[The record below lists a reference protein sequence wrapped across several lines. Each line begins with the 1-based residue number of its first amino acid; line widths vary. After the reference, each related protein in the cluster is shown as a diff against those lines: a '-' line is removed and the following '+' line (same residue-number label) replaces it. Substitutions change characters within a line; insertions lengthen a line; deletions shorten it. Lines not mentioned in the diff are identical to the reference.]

1 MTSIGDAL
9 DLPPENDAPEPPL
22 DAETYLA
29 PPPPPER
36 LTSLD
41 AHRGAIM
48 LMMASGG
55 LGLARIAQQYPGS
68 NLWQAIARHTNH
80 VPWTGCV
87 LWDIIQ
93 PAFMFM
99 VGVALPFSVAKRIAH
114 GQRFGRMAAHALWR
128 SLVLVLLAVFL
139 SSAWSHQT
147 NWSFTNVLAQIG
159 LGYPVLFLLAFTRPR
174 TQWVAAF
181 GILFLYWLAFAL
193 YPVAP
198 ADFDWQA
205 VGVPADWPHLT
216 GFAAHWDK
224 NANLA
229 ATFDRW
235 FLNLFPR
242 PEAFTF
248 NRGGYATLNFVPAT
262 ATMIFGLLAG
272 WLLRR
277 RCPLGTKLVCLVFCG
292 LLGIGLGYAVDRL
305 GGCPIV
311 KRIWTPSW
319 TLYSAGW
326 AALIFAAFV
335 AVIEGLRLR
344 RWAFPFVIVGLN
356 PITVYCLWQLGGSF
370 IRDNAKRHLGREIF
384 ASLGD
389 PYTTMLERLAVLIV
403 LWLTALWMVRRKLF
417 LRI

>member
-1 MTSIGDAL
+1 MTSISDAL
-9 DLPPENDAPEPPL
+9 DLPPADEAPELPL
-22 DAETYLA
+22 DAETDPA
-29 PPPPPER
+29 SPPPSER
-36 LTSLD
+36 LMSLD
-41 AHRGAIM
+41 AYRGAIM
-48 LMMASGG
+48 IMMASGG
-55 LGLARIAQQYPGS
+55 LGLARVAQQYPES
-68 NLWQAIARHTNH
+68 SLWQAIARHTNH

-99 VGVALPFSVAKRIAH
+99 VGVALPFSIAKRVAR
-114 GQRFGRMAAHALWR
+114 GQRFSRMAIHALWR
-128 SLVLVLLAVFL
+128 ALVLVLVFL
-139 SSAWSHQT
+139 SSAWSRQT
-147 NWSFTNVLAQIG
+147 NWSFANVLAQIG
-159 LGYPVLFLLAFTRPR
+159 LGYPILFLLAFTRPR
-174 TQWVAAF
+174 TQWIAAF

-216 GFAAHWDK
+216 GFAAHWEK

-242 PEAFTF
+242 PEPFTF

-277 RCPLGTKLVCLVFCG
+277 RCSLSSKLLALVFCG
-292 LLGIGLGYAVDRL
+292 LLGIGLGYAVHWL

-319 TLYSAGW
+319 TLYSTGW
-326 AALIFAAFV
+326 AALILAAFV

-344 RWAFPFVIVGLN
+344 RWAFPLVIVGLN

-370 IRDNAKRHLGREIF
+370 IRDNVKRHLGPEIF

-389 PYTTMLERLAVLIV
+389 PYTRLLERLTVLVV
-403 LWLTALWMVRRKLF
+403 LWLIALWMYRRKLF